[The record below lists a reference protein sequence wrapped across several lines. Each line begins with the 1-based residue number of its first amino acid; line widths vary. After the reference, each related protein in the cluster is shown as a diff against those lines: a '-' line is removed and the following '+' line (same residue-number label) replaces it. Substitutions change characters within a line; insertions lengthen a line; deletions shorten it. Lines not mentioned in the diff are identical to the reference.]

1 VTDRGTKKTGPFGS
15 GAWYDPSDWSYKPSP
30 GFRAALQAVALIIVL
45 TLGFSVGLT
54 ATRSSAGMA
63 GQLIDSLGGDYKAEL
78 EQAYSLIISGNYS
91 GAASIALAVI
101 QADDENPLAHH
112 IIGLAH
118 ARRGLTE
125 EAALSFSRATE
136 LYPEF
141 DVAWYDLGVVE
152 ESRGQFERALHAY
165 RRAEEILPRTARY
178 TDAANRMAKVV
189 IGEGGWDWQQAEA
202 ERMFLEGIA
211 AVNRGEQSD
220 LEYAEN
226 VFRTL
231 LRDRPYDVASRN
243 MLGLVLARQGELNEA
258 ERTLMQ
264 VVSTEPGFAD
274 AWYNLG
280 MLHRSQ
286 GRLEE
291 ALEDFETAYSS
302 SSLETFRSIS
312 QRQIAEIE
320 EMLASETAIEPI
332 AMGFPE
338 PVTAPA
344 NHVSDE

>member
-1 VTDRGTKKTGPFGS
+1 VADSGRKKTGPFGP

-30 GFRAALQAVALIIVL
+30 GFRAALQSIALIIVL
-45 TLGFSVGLT
+45 ILGFSVGLT
-54 ATRSSAGMA
+54 ATRSSAGAA
-63 GQLIDSLGGDYKAEL
+63 GKLIDSLGGDYKAEL
-78 EQAYSLIISGNYS
+78 EQAYSMIISGDYS
-91 GAASIALAVI
+91 GAASIASAVL
-101 QADDENPLAHH
+101 QADDENPLAYH
-112 IIGLAH
+112 IMGLAH
-118 ARRGLTE
+118 AHRGLTE
-125 EAALSFSRATE
+125 EAALSFERATD

-152 ESRGQFERALHAY
+152 ESRGQFESALHAY
-165 RRAEEILPRTARY
+165 RSAEELKPRTARY
-178 TDAANRMAKVV
+178 VDAANRMAKVV

-202 ERMFLEGIA
+202 ERMFLDGVA
-211 AVNRGEQSD
+211 AVNSGEQAD

-243 MLGLVLARQGELNEA
+243 MLGLALAKQGEVGEA
-258 ERTLMQ
+258 ERVFLQ
-264 VVSTEPGFAD
+264 AVSAEPGFAD

-302 SSLETFRSIS
+302 SSLDTFRAIT

-320 EMLASETAIEPI
+320 EILAGEIDI
-332 AMGFPE
+332 APTTTDILE
-338 PVTAPA
+338 PVTAPTG
-344 NHVSDE
+344 NVSDE